1 MPKTLLLADDSVTI
15 QKVVGIT
22 FANED
27 VELVTVDNGTDA
39 LAKAKQVLP
48 DLVLADVG
56 MPGLDGYE
64 LCAAIRRYPELAHV
78 PVLLLT
84 GTFESY
90 DEARARTVGAS
101 GHISKPFEA
110 QALVDRV
117 WALLAEAE
125 AAHDA
130 TRVAD
135 PLAVTAAPAAAPP
148 PPQPE
153 PAPDPFADLPELPN
167 SDFGGGR
174 LAAAPGNPPRLP
186 SPSASDLF
194 DLTPSRP
201 PLAAPLE
208 AEDPQASSSSKT
220 SRWSDSALFGP
231 PGADP
236 MGGETAFLDP
246 LQDLTPALA
255 RPGAGSAALPP
266 AEAPDFLD
274 LGTLPPEDDTNPTY
288 ADGSNIQGEEVLD
301 PRITSG
307 ESIAMIVPEMEVPA
321 ADEETAEAAPL
332 DDLQPL
338 PEIDLIDL
346 EPLEPAAQ
354 DAVPPAPVRSSASAP
369 DAETMPPL
377 PAPPVLPVAP
387 PPPAPA
393 QMLPP
398 PPAAPAQTLPPLPA
412 APAMPAP
419 VAASAPLQAAAP
431 TPAIDRDALHSALEK
446 VAWEAFG
453 SISHELVEQFTRRIE
468 SILWEVVPALTERLV
483 REEIARLK
491 GES

>member
-56 MPGLDGYE
+56 MPGLDGYD
-64 LCAAIRRYPELAHV
+64 LCAAIRRHPELAHV

-90 DEARARTVGAS
+90 DEARARSVGAS

-125 AAHDA
+125 AMQGA

-135 PLAVTAAPAAAPP
+135 PLAATAPPAAPA
-148 PPQPE
+148 PQPL
-153 PAPDPFADLPELPN
+153 AADDPFADLPELPS

-174 LAAAPGNPPRLP
+174 PTAPVPGSARLP
-186 SPSASDLF
+186 SPSAADLF
-194 DLTPSRP
+194 DLAPSRP
-201 PLAAPLE
+201 PLAAPVETEE
-208 AEDPQASSSSKT
+208 AQIASGSAHTASWGSST
-220 SRWSDSALFGP
+220 PFGP

-236 MGGETAFLDP
+236 LAGETAFLDP
-246 LQDLTPALA
+246 LHDLTPPPA
-255 RPGAGSAALPP
+255 RSELPHTSAGMLPP

-274 LGTLPPEDDTNPTY
+274 LGALEPEDDTNPTY
-288 ADGSNIQGEEVLD
+288 ADGSVILSEEPVLE
-301 PRITSG
+301 PSVASG
-307 ESIAMIVPEMEVPA
+307 ESIAMIVPEMESPA
-321 ADEETAEAAPL
+321 LDAATLESGSSLVELP
-332 DDLQPL
+332 PL
-338 PEIDLIDL
+338 PEIDPIDL
-346 EPLEPAAQ
+346 EPLESADPHDATIRAQVTAPLLGPAAET
-354 DAVPPAPVRSSASAP
+354 APPR
-369 DAETMPPL
+369 PL
-377 PAPPVLPVAP
+377 PAPAP
-387 PPPAPA
+387 GAYVGLAPA
-393 QMLPP
+393 
-398 PPAAPAQTLPPLPA
+398 AAPAA
-412 APAMPAP
+412 
-419 VAASAPLQAAAP
+419 VAAAVPIAPEVP
-431 TPAIDRDALHSALEK
+431 VVDREALHAALEK

-453 SISHELVEQFTRRIE
+453 SISQELVEQFTRRIE